1 LKDKRAARGPEV
13 YPAWAKSCPYLGRE
27 SIIFSIMGRRTIPW
41 DQVKQEY
48 TCGSINEQG
57 QRVWP
62 SAADIVRKYK
72 ISWST
77 LTARKKRERWDELR
91 DKNRREI
98 EEKSS
103 IKTIEKVADEQAE
116 VNTIGLRGA
125 RQIIAEALAGL
136 ERYRQQVA
144 RIFADEAL
152 DTAERTRHLKEASQ
166 ALKNYAQAFA
176 VAYDKARLAVGEPSE
191 ITEEQ
196 MTLERLIRE
205 TLVYIEMEERQKNG
219 HHGGGQG
226 AGDNALEERPALG
239 PGPCV

>member
-1 LKDKRAARGPEV
+1 
-13 YPAWAKSCPYLGRE
+13 
-27 SIIFSIMGRRTIPW
+27 
-41 DQVKQEY
+41 
-48 TCGSINEQG
+48 
-57 QRVWP
+57 
-62 SAADIVRKYK
+62 
-72 ISWST
+72 
-77 LTARKKRERWDELR
+77 
-91 DKNRREI
+91 
-98 EEKSS
+98 
-103 IKTIEKVADEQAE
+103 
-116 VNTIGLRGA
+116 
-125 RQIIAEALAGL
+125 L